1 MWHRW
6 TLAIVILAAAL
17 AAACGD
23 SPGSEDGG
31 PTGVVHVPDLVII
44 DARTVADGL
53 ALKVANQSNGPFQG
67 RIVLD
72 AEQDGFTGEAERS
85 IDLAPY
91 DEGAELIVG
100 GEWELHP
107 GAPSIEAHVGIAEG
121 PGEARTDNNT
131 VTVACNEVIGECDVS

>member
-6 TLAIVILAAAL
+6 TLAVVSLAAAL
-17 AAACGD
+17 ASACGD
-23 SPGSEDGG
+23 SAGSEDAG
-31 PTGVVHVPDLVII
+31 PTRAAHVPDLVIV

-53 ALKVANQSNGPFQG
+53 ALQVANQSNGAFQG
-67 RIVLD
+67 RVVLD
-72 AEQDGFTGEAERS
+72 AEQDGLTREAERS
-85 IDLAPY
+85 INLAPY
-91 DEGAELIVG
+91 DDGTELIVG

-107 GAPSIEAHVGIAEG
+107 GAPAIEAHVDVAEG